1 MTFLDRIQADLKK
14 VMQDRQHEFVV
25 EVLRRRTSDMT
36 LGDLRRLLSSPLG
49 QNLDSVRLADL
60 LPAAPPAP
68 APTAKPA
75 APSRRAKAKPSAKK
89 RRSVRKRLGPKATA
103 DSVQAVLVASKVP
116 LSSGEIGAKLNI
128 HRTTVLQALRQLR
141 GRIATHGSSKLTRYS
156 VKPDT
161 SNTSAPPAPT
171 TTRTKNPPPSN
182 RDDFDARVLRALPA
196 TGQTTSS
203 AIQAVVGDTADHV
216 REALRRLVAA
226 GKVIHTGLRNKSRY
240 ELRPTT
246 P

>member
-25 EVLRRRTSDMT
+25 EVLRRRMNDMT

-49 QNLDSVRLADL
+49 QNLDSVRLANL

-89 RRSVRKRLGPKATA
+89 RRSVRKPKATA

-116 LSSGEIGAKLNI
+116 LSSSEIGAKLNI

-141 GRIATHGSSKLTRYS
+141 GRIATHGSSKFTRYS

-161 SNTSAPPAPT
+161 SKTSARPAPT
-171 TTRTKNPPPSN
+171 TTRAKNPPPAN